1 MKRFFRLFLLIFTT
15 TFYLVSCSDEDK
27 NLSIEVEPIEKN
39 HNSDIKVATKRDSL
53 LLELNICEDTLSGI
67 NGQTCVLDTLF
78 MTVKEGASLSDAFV
92 LMIKYT
98 RYERPILLTHVYQRN
113 SDSELVKLNEY
124 KAILVASE
132 QKGNNNY
139 KDILLRFIE
148 IDEERKFFYNC
159 WFSYSE
165 NKSKYVYKECFS
177 INQESTNGYQIDVYS
192 SKEANDR
199 DKIQTNREVEEIL
212 NEFGYIN

>member
-1 MKRFFRLFLLIFTT
+1 MKRSFRLFLLIFITT
-15 TFYLVSCSDEDK
+15 CYLISCSDENR
-27 NLSIEVEPIEKN
+27 NLSKEVEPIQKN
-39 HNSDIKVATKRDSL
+39 NSNIKSPTKRDSL
-53 LLELNICEDTLSGI
+53 LMELNICGYADSVGFKQE
-67 NGQTCVLDTLF
+67 CVLDTLF
-78 MTVKEGASLSDAFV
+78 MTIKEETSLSDAFA

-98 RYERPILLTHVYQRN
+98 QYERPILLTHVYHRN
-113 SDSELVKLNEY
+113 SDAELVKLNEY

-132 QKGNNNY
+132 QRGNNKY

-192 SKEANDR
+192 SKEASDR